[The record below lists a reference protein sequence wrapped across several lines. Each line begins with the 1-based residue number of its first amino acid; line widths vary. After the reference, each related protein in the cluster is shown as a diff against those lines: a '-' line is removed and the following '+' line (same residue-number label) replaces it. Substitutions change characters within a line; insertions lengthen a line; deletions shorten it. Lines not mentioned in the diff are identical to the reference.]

1 MKKYTNEQTHVA
13 VGRIKKQ
20 NGFTASDLVISK
32 ELCRTDGYGMVY
44 GDEEGNLPEYGLK
57 FIDRKL
63 LSMKKI
69 IMDDVKGQT
78 FRSSG
83 NEEADSIVRSVNNF
97 GWKLNE
103 LPISVTYDEKT
114 KEYRILEGR
123 TRLSLFQYQFHVNG
137 NMIVDVYVQTD
148 PTKNPGDFSFFLNT
162 IQSPKGVATKYD
174 AKAYL
179 KSQIQTGT
187 LVYNTNID
195 EVSAR
200 KKLYDDVNEMLVRIG
215 MTMTAGDKGKFITEV
230 LQDSGLGGT
239 VKSFNGGRSEVK
251 QYAESQLGL
260 KDTKS
265 HVYLFVST
273 DEWGAPLKEAVKLRT
288 EMKAKNDNRKIRIV
302 TFKAQLDPKNP
313 VTDWYLANLRVG
325 RKMELRAQQ
334 ALDAY
339 CPGITLTDSTIE
351 FYGTI
356 PQCTA
361 LENSYPMKK
370 VVQYK
375 KVTDKEY
382 NLYGDSK

>member
-1 MKKYTNEQTHVA
+1 MKKYTNEQTHVSTA
-13 VGRIKKQ
+13 RIKKQ
-20 NGFTASDLVISK
+20 NGFTKEDLNISK
-32 ELCRTDGYGMVY
+32 ELCRFEGYGMVY

-57 FIDRKL
+57 FVDRKL
-63 LSMKKI
+63 VSMKKI
-69 IMDDVKGQT
+69 VMDDINGQT

-83 NEEADSIVRSVNNF
+83 NEAAESIVHSVNHF

-103 LPISVTYDEKT
+103 LPISVIYDEAT

-123 TRLSLFQYQFHVNG
+123 TRLSLFQYSFHVTG
-137 NMIVDVYVQTD
+137 NAIVDVYVQTD
-148 PTKNPGDFSFFLNT
+148 KTKNPGDFSFFLNT
-162 IQSPKGVATKYD
+162 IQSPKGVATKHD

-179 KSQIQTGT
+179 KSQIDIGN
-187 LVYNTNID
+187 LSFNTNID
-195 EVSAR
+195 DVSAR
-200 KKLYDDVNEMLVRIG
+200 KKLYDDINEMLARIG
-215 MTMTAGDKGKFITEV
+215 MSMTAGDKAKFITEI
-230 LQDSGLGGT
+230 LQDAGHGGT

-251 QYAESQLGL
+251 QYCEDQMKL

-273 DEWGAPLKEAVKLRT
+273 DEWGAPLKEAVKLRSAMN
-288 EMKAKNDNRKIRIV
+288 EKNDNRKIRIV

-325 RKMELRAQQ
+325 RKMELRVKQ
-334 ALDAY
+334 AIDTYA
-339 CPGITLTDSTIE
+339 PGSDTSSSTIE
-351 FYGTI
+351 FYGTV

-361 LENSYPMKK
+361 LENKYPMNKI
-370 VVQYK
+370 VQYS